1 MSNLIYE
8 QFDHID
14 QNGKALT
21 PYGHEFRDE
30 QGQIVLVPK
39 HLRYLFKT
47 IEGV

>member
-21 PYGHEFRDE
+21 PDGHEFRNE
-30 QGQIVLVPK
+30 QGQVVYVPK
-39 HLRYLFKT
+39 HLHFLFK
-47 IEGV
+47 IMESV

>member
-1 MSNLIYE
+1 MATPIYE
-8 QFDHID
+8 QFDYID

-21 PYGHEFRDE
+21 PDGHEFRDE

-39 HLRYLFKT
+39 HLHHLFKT